1 MIFLVLPRVFPG
13 PLQGPQSP
21 VNSAGLPDF
30 RVPGR
35 PWGLGRH
42 LSALSGCFAAGRDM
56 VQPMQGQLSEF
67 ESPLMKQ
74 TWTLPAAHPQD
85 FALHSSSTASDPD
98 AILLV
103 VLLFLPDLS
112 FPLPGRSLR
121 FPPTGIPSHALHYS
135 LPASASHPFL
145 HHPAPLSHPV
155 PMKLL
160 PSPALH
166 PAAPP
171 HAQSFPPVPG
181 VPPLWRSRPRSL
193 LLLLRL
199 PAVSSLFLLPAT
211 SPQ

>member
-1 MIFLVLPRVFPG
+1 MFPWIQHSRGSFPMSWGRIVKISHPSSYSNGWIFGYDFLVLPRVFPG

-135 LPASASHPFL
+135 LPASASHPFCIIL
-145 HHPAPLSHPV
+145 HRCL
-155 PMKLL
+155 
-160 PSPALH
+160 ALC
-166 PAAPP
+166 
-171 HAQSFPPVPG
+171 
-181 VPPLWRSRPRSL
+181 R
-193 LLLLRL
+193 
-199 PAVSSLFLLPAT
+199 
-211 SPQ
+211 